1 MIIVVVIVNNATTDL
16 HAYLSATQASVVD
29 RTLLSGRKV
38 PWWWSRQCTDRAAFR
53 VPSSRRTESRCR
65 WGLRQEKARST
76 RGVSR
81 LPRSLTCHQP
91 SISRATLHLGAS
103 ITAASKFWY
112 SGNSTP
118 ARHSVSE
125 CSHFLTRPSLWLY
138 LPLKIS
144 WWYLKR
150 FKSNR
155 VEKQRDATENNPHL
169 RYAVAARVVNTIDY
183 ITFRTSLAEVTRRSA
198 VAERP
203 RDASCHWR
211 FH

>member
-81 LPRSLTCHQP
+81 LPRSLTCNQP
-91 SISRATLHLGAS
+91 SITLHLGAS
-103 ITAASKFWY
+103 ITAASKFLY

-118 ARHSVSE
+118 VRRSVSE
-125 CSHFLTRPSLWLY
+125 CSHFRTRPTFWLY
-138 LPLKIS
+138 PVPLETS

-155 VEKQRDATENNPHL
+155 LDEQTYTYPQTDTTENNTTIATPSL
-169 RYAVAARVVNTIDY
+169 RG
-183 ITFRTSLAEVTRRSA
+183 
-198 VAERP
+198 
-203 RDASCHWR
+203 W
-211 FH
+211 